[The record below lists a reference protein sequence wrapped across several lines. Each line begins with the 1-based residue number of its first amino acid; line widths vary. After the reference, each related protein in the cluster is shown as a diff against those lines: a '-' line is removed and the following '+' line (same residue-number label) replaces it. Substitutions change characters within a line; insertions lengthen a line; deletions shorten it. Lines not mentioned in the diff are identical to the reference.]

1 MRRMIPWVI
10 VLVVLALVGMSVI
23 GALPRVQAQ
32 YPTRPAASISEL
44 SPNEISLASQGKL
57 IALSVMLE
65 GGRQQVTVIDPE
77 DRVMSVYH
85 IDPST
90 GAISL
95 KSVRNISADLRID
108 DFNGGAPAPREIRAL
123 LDQR

>member
-1 MRRMIPWVI
+1 MRRTVSWVI
-10 VLVVLALVGMSVI
+10 VLTVLALVGLGVFS
-23 GALPRVQAQ
+23 ASPRVQAQ
-32 YPTRPAASISEL
+32 YPTQPAAGISEL
-44 SPNEISLASQGKL
+44 SPSAVSLPSQEKL
-57 IALSVMLE
+57 IALSAMLE

-77 DRVMSVYH
+77 ERVMSVYH

-90 GAISL
+90 GTISL

-108 DFNGGAPAPREIRAL
+108 DFNGGTPSPREIRAL